1 MAPIFDSGN
10 SMFWQNP
17 RLPAHGDLTDITVNS
32 FRNTEKRMLQLVRNK
47 DVLNLSKLPT
57 EEELRAIYEM
67 DALIP
72 YVDSI
77 ILGYRKKIELL
88 KTL

>member
-1 MAPIFDSGN
+1 M
-10 SMFWQNP
+10 
-17 RLPAHGDLTDITVNS
+17 LPVHSDLTDITVSS

-47 DVLNLSKLPT
+47 DVLDHSKLPM

-72 YVDSI
+72 YVDSVL
-77 ILGYRKKIELL
+77 LGYRKKIEML